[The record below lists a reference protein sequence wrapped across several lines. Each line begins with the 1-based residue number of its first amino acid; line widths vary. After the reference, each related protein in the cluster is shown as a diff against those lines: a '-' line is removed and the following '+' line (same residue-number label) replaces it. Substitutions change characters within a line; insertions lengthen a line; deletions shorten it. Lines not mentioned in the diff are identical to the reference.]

1 LSRCLPRGWHLSRFR
16 WAPLPLPLRVLRLP
30 VALRLE
36 SLPALGLPVAQ
47 PFTPVLLTLIQPL
60 ALALLPATEVV
71 CLLGRSFT
79 VAPVVAVVV
88 STVVLVAIVGL
99 RVAVVGLRVA
109 AIVVGPARIG
119 DARKPRTT
127 RVAVVAAREAT
138 VQENADRERRF
149 TCIPHDLSSSRRLR
163 TRRCPFFERRELDG
177 LRIELVRAGGRAG
190 RVRSRPSRR
199 GPSCARGRSST
210 SRPRAGSTRWRG
222 TRDRSARR
230 RSSSRSCDGA
240 RARRRCRH
248 RRRSPDRGPR
258 RRWARSR
265 CRTTA

>member
-60 ALALLPATEVV
+60 ALALLPATEVA

-88 STVVLVAIVGL
+88 STVVLVAVI
-99 RVAVVGLRVA
+99 GLRVA

-127 RVAVVAAREAT
+127 RVAVVAARDPAA
-138 VQENADRERRF
+138 QENADRERRF
-149 TCIPHDLSSSRRLR
+149 RCIPHDLSSSRRLR
-163 TRRCPFFERRELDG
+163 TRRCPFFERREPDG

-190 RVRSRPSRR
+190 CVRSRPSRR